1 MSRPVVQMKQHY
13 ASSIVGKTVKLV
25 RELNDE
31 EMDELLWYK
40 SSNPTCIIEFTDKT
54 LALVM
59 ADPEGNGTGFLE
71 LFDK

>member
-1 MSRPVVQMKQHY
+1 MKQHY
-13 ASSIVGKTVKLV
+13 ANSIVGKTVKLV

-31 EMDELLWYK
+31 EMNELLWYE
-40 SSNPTCIIEFTDKT
+40 SSNPTCIIEFTDNT

-71 LFDK
+71 LFTE